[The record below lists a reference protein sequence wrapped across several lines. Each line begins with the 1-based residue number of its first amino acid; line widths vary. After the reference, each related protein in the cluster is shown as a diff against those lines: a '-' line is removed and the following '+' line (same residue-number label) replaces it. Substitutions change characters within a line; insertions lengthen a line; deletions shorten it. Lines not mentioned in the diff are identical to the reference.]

1 MKEFDLLSLRKLI
14 MKNKIVLTFEGKMSQ
29 GVLINLVETLKEKL
43 LASADNEV
51 ELEDSDS
58 RQFVV
63 KKVYAIFIEL
73 AQNIQ
78 NHSAE
83 KVLIEGAETGVG
95 IIVIREDEECFT
107 ITSGNQVTLSKA
119 DSLNKYCE
127 ELNGLS
133 SEEIRKL
140 YRTQLRRERQEG
152 SRGAG
157 IGLLEVTKKTGNP
170 IVHSLTKDGAEHY
183 FFTLSIRVN
192 KEA

>member
-1 MKEFDLLSLRKLI
+1 MNGFDLLSLRKLI
-14 MKNKIVLTFEGKMSQ
+14 VKNKIVLTFEGKMSQ

-43 LASADNEV
+43 LAT
-51 ELEDSDS
+51 EDSDAESNEADS

-83 KVLIEGAETGVG
+83 KVLIERAETGVG

-107 ITSGNQVTLSKA
+107 ITSGNQVSLSKA
-119 DSLNKYCE
+119 ESLSSYCE

-133 SEEIRKL
+133 SDALRKR
-140 YRTQLRRERQEG
+140 YRTQLRQERQEG
-152 SRGAG
+152 TRGAG

-170 IVHSLTKDGAEHY
+170 IGHSITADGEEHA
-183 FFTLSIRVN
+183 FFTLSIRVD